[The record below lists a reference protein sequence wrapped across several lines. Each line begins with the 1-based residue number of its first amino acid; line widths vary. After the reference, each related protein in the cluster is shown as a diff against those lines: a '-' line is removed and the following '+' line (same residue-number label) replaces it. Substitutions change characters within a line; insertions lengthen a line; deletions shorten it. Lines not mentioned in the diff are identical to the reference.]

1 MSQQTQI
8 PTVLPRPELTDAS
21 YFDLAAARAALAER
35 RPLAFPPFELVHWAG
50 LNFAL
55 NFENDP
61 IQNALRQGK
70 FYEERELTVLKRML
84 PLDATYVD
92 IGANIGNHAVFFAKR
107 MRAARV
113 IAFEPNP
120 LALAPLMANI
130 VLNRLEHVIVTDHLG
145 LGLSDRA
152 GGGFGM
158 GRHDRNLG
166 ATELRADSG
175 EITVETGDRL
185 LADETPDLIKLDV
198 EGMEMKVLA
207 GLEATIARTRPL
219 MLVEVTDTNSAAF
232 GHWCLVRGYNLLDEW
247 RVGPRNANY
256 LIEPEE
262 RR

>member
-1 MSQQTQI
+1 MSQQPHILTE
-8 PTVLPRPELTDAS
+8 LPRPELTDAS
-21 YFDLAAARAALAER
+21 YFDLAAARTALAER

-55 NFENDP
+55 NFLDDP
-61 IQNALRQGK
+61 IQNALRQGR

-92 IGANIGNHAVFFAKR
+92 IGANIGNHAIFFAKR

-113 IAFEPNP
+113 IVFEPNP

-145 LGLSDRA
+145 IGLSGRA
-152 GGGFGM
+152 GDGFGM

-166 ATELRADSG
+166 ATVLTPETG
-175 EITVETGDRL
+175 EIAVRTGDQL

-198 EGMEMKVLA
+198 EGMEMEVLA
-207 GLEATIARTRPL
+207 GLQATIARSRPY
-219 MLVEVTDTNSAAF
+219 MLVEVRDTNSAAF
-232 GHWCLVRGYNLLDEW
+232 GRWCLKQDYRVTDEW